1 VKRTHILIIG
11 SLGTA
16 AAVAVAC
23 NTDRQQS
30 DGTVTAPHSRGA
42 VMSRSSDRAVTD
54 ADREDAKRKFHKNN
68 RDDWVGVAHN
78 AAMDHLHAKAAT
90 ILKGPDVCDKIV
102 DLMMEEGRA
111 VSSAHKTQTLSR
123 RAMETV
129 MLSSACGDYF
139 SARQGSSVHPAF
151 YMQSD
156 AQPLSPAASSLT
168 DQISTATLTAAT
180 SGDLALQL
188 NPIVDAAYALT
199 ASGETDIVLAG
210 ASVAQSSRE
219 YWEVQLT
226 PGNYNADITNAVTQN
241 AACFGLYSDANTAVL
256 QCMGLSEPRAII
268 PTGFEWHGG
277 STSLFHL
284 AQSQACWD
292 QNMNLHEIGHQDF
305 VGAVTGA
312 IAGFWSGGPAAV
324 GEAALLG
331 GGGLSAAE
339 LAWQIGKTAYCNFKT
354 GGWDRP
360 PRPQPT

>member
-1 VKRTHILIIG
+1 MTRTHLLIVG

-16 AAVAVAC
+16 AVLAVAC

-30 DGTVTAPHSRGA
+30 DGTITALHSRGA
-42 VMSRSSDRAVTD
+42 VMSRSSDRTVTD

-102 DLMMEEGRA
+102 DFMMEEGRA
-111 VSSAHKTQTLSR
+111 VSSAHTTQALSR
-123 RAMETV
+123 RAVETV
-129 MLSSACGDYF
+129 MLRGACGDYY
-139 SARQGSSVHPAF
+139 SARQGSPVHPAS
-151 YMQSD
+151 YMQSEE
-156 AQPLSPAASSLT
+156 QPLSPAASSLT

-199 ASGETDIVLAG
+199 APGETDIVLSG

-219 YWEVQLT
+219 YWEVQLI
-226 PGNYNADITNAVTQN
+226 PSNYNAEITNGVAQN
-241 AACFGLYSDANTAVL
+241 GACLSLYSDANTAVF
-256 QCMGLSEPRAII
+256 QCLGLSEPKVII
-268 PTGFEWHGG
+268 PTGFQQLGA
-277 STSLFHL
+277 SASLFHL

-292 QNMNLHEIGHQDF
+292 QNMSLTEIGHQDF
-305 VGAVTGA
+305 VGAAAGA
-312 IAGFWSGGPAAV
+312 IAGFWTGGPAAIP
-324 GEAALLG
+324 EAALLG
-331 GGGLSAAE
+331 GGSVSAAE
-339 LAWQIGKTAYCNFKT
+339 VAWQIGKTFYCNVKT
-354 GGWDRP
+354 GGWKS